1 MARYTG
7 PTGRLSRR
15 EGMNLFLKGTRDL
28 SGKAAIERR
37 NYAPGQHGKGGGRLK
52 SKLQGYG
59 LQLREKQKVK
69 RIYGVLER
77 QFRRTFDRAAQQKGV
92 VGETLLTM
100 LERRLDNTVYRL
112 GFASSRSQA
121 RQLVAHGHVRIG
133 GKKVDIP
140 SYEVRVG
147 EEIGLTAKAAK
158 NGFVVESVEAV
169 KGRGVPRWLELD
181 AEGMK
186 GKVVSLPSREDVNF
200 PIQEQLIVEL
210 YSK

>member
-1 MARYTG
+1 
-7 PTGRLSRR
+7 
-15 EGMNLFLKGTRDL
+15 MNLFLKGARDL

-37 NYAPGQHGKGGGRLK
+37 NYAPGQHGKGGRLK
-52 SKLQGYG
+52 NKLQGYG

-92 VGETLLTM
+92 VGETLLIM

-112 GFASSRSQA
+112 GFASSRAQA
-121 RQLVAHGHVRIG
+121 RQLVAHGHVRVG
-133 GKKVDIP
+133 GRKLDIP
-140 SYEVRVG
+140 SYEVRV
-147 EEIGLTAKAAK
+147 EDEISLTDKAAK
-158 NGFVVESVEAV
+158 NGFVVESVQAV

-181 AEGMK
+181 ETNMK
-186 GKVVSLPSREDVNF
+186 GKVLSLPARDDVNF

>member
-1 MARYTG
+1 VARYTG

-15 EGMNLFLKGTRDL
+15 EGMNLFLKGARDL

-37 NYAPGQHGKGGGRLK
+37 NYAPGQHGKGGRLK
-52 SKLQGYG
+52 NKLQGYG

-92 VGETLLTM
+92 VGETLLIM

-112 GFASSRSQA
+112 GFASSRAQA

-133 GKKVDIP
+133 GRKVDIP
-140 SYEVRVG
+140 SYEVRV
-147 EEIGLTAKAAK
+147 EDEISLTEKAAK
-158 NGFVVESVEAV
+158 NGFVVESVQAV

-181 AEGMK
+181 ETNMK
-186 GKVVSLPSREDVNF
+186 GKVLSLPARDDVNF